1 VNLKSNSRI
10 YLDYAATTPLDER
23 VREAMDAVREDA
35 AFNPSSPHAEG
46 RRARA
51 VLERARD
58 RVARVLNAS
67 RRSIA
72 FTAGGTESNN
82 LAIFGVARAA
92 TARRHVVVSAIEHH
106 SVSRVVDELET
117 QGFDVT
123 RVAVDP
129 SGRVE
134 PAAFA
139 AALRS
144 DTLIASVMYA
154 NNEIGVVQPIQV
166 LAAATKARGALF
178 HTDAVAAAG
187 WCPLDSDALG
197 VDMLSLSAH
206 KFYGPRGAGVLYVRE
221 GTPLSPLLYG
231 GGQESGR
238 RSGTEDVVA
247 AYGLAEALEIAQ
259 RERVETSERVAPL
272 RDALERAILSGVT
285 GARVNAMGALRL
297 PDIASITFPK
307 SDPAAFLMLLDL
319 EGIAASAGSA
329 CTSGS
334 LEPSHVIAALGGE
347 ADGAT
352 IRFSLGRTT
361 KLSEVQRVAALLPGI
376 ATSAGTVEST

>member
-1 VNLKSNSRI
+1 VNSKPNSRI
-10 YLDYAATTPLDER
+10 YVDYAATTPLDER

-51 VLERARD
+51 ILERARD
-58 RVARVLNAS
+58 RVARALNAS

-82 LAIFGVARAA
+82 LAIFGVTRAA
-92 TARRHVVVSAIEHH
+92 TTRRHVVVSAIEHH
-106 SVSRVVDELET
+106 SVSRVAGELET
-117 QGFDVT
+117 RGFNVT

-129 SGRVE
+129 NGRVD

-139 AALRS
+139 AALRP

-154 NNEIGVVQPIQV
+154 NNEIGVVQPIQA
-166 LAAATKARGALF
+166 LAAAAKARGALF

-187 WCPLDSDALG
+187 WLPLDTEALG

-247 AYGLAEALEIAQ
+247 ACGLAEALEIAE
-259 RERVETSERVAPL
+259 RERTQTSERVGPL
-272 RDALERAILSGVT
+272 RDALERAILSGVV
-285 GARVNAMGALRL
+285 GARVNAAGALRL
-297 PDIASITFPK
+297 PDIASVTFPK

-334 LEPSHVIAALGGE
+334 LEPSHVIAALGGDD
-347 ADGAT
+347 DGAT

-361 KLSEVQRVAALLPGI
+361 KLSEVDRVAALLPGI
-376 ATSAGTVEST
+376 AASAGTVEST

>member
-1 VNLKSNSRI
+1 MNSKQNSRI

-23 VREAMDAVREDA
+23 VRAAMDAVREDG

-58 RVARVLNAS
+58 RVARVLNAP

-82 LAIFGVARAA
+82 LAIFGTARAA

-106 SVSRVVDELET
+106 SVSRVADELES
-117 QGFDVT
+117 QGFSVT
-123 RVAVDP
+123 RVPVD
-129 SGRVE
+129 SRGQVDV
-134 PAAFA
+134 AAFA
-139 AALRS
+139 SALRA

-154 NNEIGVVQPIQV
+154 NNEIGAVQPIRE
-166 LAAATKARGALF
+166 LSAAARSRGALF
-178 HTDAVAAAG
+178 HTDAVAGAG
-187 WCPLDSDALG
+187 WLPLDTAALG
-197 VDMLSLSAH
+197 VDLLSLSAH

-221 GTPLSPLLYG
+221 GTPLSPMLFG

-247 AYGLAEALEIAQ
+247 AAGLAEALALAE
-259 RERVETSERVAPL
+259 SERAATSARVGPL
-272 RDALERAILSGVT
+272 RDALERAVLDAVA
-285 GARVNAMGALRL
+285 GARANGAGAPRL
-297 PDIASITFPK
+297 PDITSITFPDR
-307 SDPAAFLMLLDL
+307 DPAAFLMLLDL

-334 LEPSHVIAALGGE
+334 LEPSHVIAALDPGTR
-347 ADGAT
+347 GAT
-352 IRFSLGRTT
+352 IRFSLGRAT
-361 KLSEVQRVAALLPGI
+361 KLSEVERVARLLPGI
-376 ATSAGTVEST
+376 AASAGITA